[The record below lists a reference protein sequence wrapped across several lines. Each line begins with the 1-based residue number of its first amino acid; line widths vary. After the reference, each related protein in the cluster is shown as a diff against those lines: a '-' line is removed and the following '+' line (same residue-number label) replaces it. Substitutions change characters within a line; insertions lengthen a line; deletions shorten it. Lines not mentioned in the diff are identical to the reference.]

1 MGGSARPLTG
11 QRSNLM
17 ELSLRQ
23 RLTSHRITQS
33 GFHFAGSAMMPAT
46 RVAPRY
52 FLFAVWRLRA
62 RSGGVA
68 SALPLVLQDI
78 TDNYQCRECF
88 ATLNEKSP
96 RTDRFRTDRFIC
108 PQERQLHKARDLYCA
123 AKRVLLECS
132 SRALLNTV
140 KCSAPLAVI
149 YCSRLSCSEPS
160 TSINSGGSA
169 RNPLNT
175 VSRRA
180 VTSRRFPS
188 EPSLSTVSG
197 TRALPF
203 ASIVPIF
210 MVYLLLRAE
219 SGHQDGGLPGSRHVA
234 SRSAPSP
241 RDSAPT
247 DVVWRPVPGSDPR
260 SLRTFRFQCQ

>member
-1 MGGSARPLTG
+1 
-11 QRSNLM
+11 M

-68 SALPLVLQDI
+68 SALPLVSQNI

-108 PQERQLHKARDLYCA
+108 PQERQLHKARVLYCA

-140 KCSAPLAVI
+140 RISGRQWRDALLPVPSCSAQ
-149 YCSRLSCSEPS
+149 
-160 TSINSGGSA
+160 
-169 RNPLNT
+169 T
-175 VSRRA
+175 VAQRS
-180 VTSRRFPS
+180 
-188 EPSLSTVSG
+188 
-197 TRALPF
+197 
-203 ASIVPIF
+203 VPP
-210 MVYLLLRAE
+210 RPRQPR
-219 SGHQDGGLPGSRHVA
+219 GP
-234 SRSAPSP
+234 SRSWKHRSP
-241 RDSAPT
+241 H
-247 DVVWRPVPGSDPR
+247 VHPGA
-260 SLRTFRFQCQ
+260 RTVHG